1 MANGNKAQSQ
11 AKEIQKKAA
20 NLPAS
25 INLEEAAG
33 EGQENVTARDLK
45 LPILKILYANSPVL
59 DESDGKY
66 IQRAKQ
72 GDIYNEVSG
81 SLWKGKEGI
90 IVVPCLYINTFN
102 EWKDRADSPGRPV
115 KIHTDPAIMSA
126 TKNRSRDKTLFCK
139 CRLN

>member
-1 MANGNKAQSQ
+1 MQNAQQAKSQ

-66 IQRAKQ
+66 IERAKQ
-72 GDIYNEVSG
+72 GDIYNEVTG
-81 SLWKGKEGI
+81 SLWKGKEA
-90 IVVPCLYINTFN
+90 VSYTHLTLP
-102 EWKDRADSPGRPV
+102 
-115 KIHTDPAIMSA
+115 
-126 TKNRSRDKTLFCK
+126 TKA
-139 CRLN
+139 